1 MTEQEVVN
9 GIILPNNNVD
19 HTLAFIREIR
29 NINIGLIH
37 HAGKYIDINM
47 AEKKVD
53 QEAVDLLNLLK
64 NIKVMMISLLSKKK
78 LKLCLSDFIQVPN
91 KLDAAN
97 IIPVSLE
104 WSDSGGM
111 NAVDHAQYLKE
122 VGEIFYLR
130 IKELIERA
138 LKKRMKLCQNKYIYL

>member
-64 NIKVMMISLLSKKK
+64 NIKVMMISLLSKK
-78 LKLCLSDFIQVPN
+78 
-91 KLDAAN
+91 
-97 IIPVSLE
+97 SL
-104 WSDSGGM
+104 
-111 NAVDHAQYLKE
+111 NY
-122 VGEIFYLR
+122 FYLILFR
-130 IKELIERA
+130 SLTSWMQQTLFQSRLNGLIVVE
-138 LKKRMKLCQNKYIYL
+138 